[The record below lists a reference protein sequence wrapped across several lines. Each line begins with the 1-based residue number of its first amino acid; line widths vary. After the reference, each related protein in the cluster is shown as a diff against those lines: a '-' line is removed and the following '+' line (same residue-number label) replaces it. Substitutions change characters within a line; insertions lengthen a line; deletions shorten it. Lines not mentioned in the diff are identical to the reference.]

1 MKKEFDPEF
10 IYEQLREVEREYA
23 RVTREYQDKIG
34 ELRQK
39 YTSLQGKISNRG
51 VISRYENWNEKDS

>member
-1 MKKEFDPEF
+1 MKKEFDPEL
-10 IYEQLREVEREYA
+10 IYEQLREVEREYD

-34 ELRQK
+34 ELRRK
-39 YTSLQGKISNRG
+39 YASIHGKILNRG